1 MKLGTLLKIP
11 LTSGAVVGVCIGLYV
26 TLGSPP
32 AGGHVGVWLGMLLGV
47 VIGCAALIIIEDQRA
62 RRIAELAAAAA
73 TTKPS
78 KWRLWRVGSARR
90 VLCGYEYIGDSAWI
104 GSGPDAEDRYRRIFL
119 APRWEN
125 PTRGAVASSDRPCS
139 IFTSIASP
147 PKPRLSAL
155 GRLLMASALNRRA
168 R

>member
-32 AGGHVGVWLGMLLGV
+32 AGGHVGVWLGMLLGA

-73 TTKPS
+73 TTKPR
-78 KWRLWRVGSARR
+78 KWRLWRLGSTRQ

-104 GSGPDAEDRYRRIFL
+104 GSGPGDEALYRMIYLRTE
-119 APRWEN
+119 ATDPR
-125 PTRGAVASSDRPCS
+125 PTMD
-139 IFTSIASP
+139 F
-147 PKPRLSAL
+147 
-155 GRLLMASALNRRA
+155 GRLFVGGALNPPAAAMRRG
-168 R
+168 